1 MAMAMT
7 MLLQMRVLLPPL
19 RQIRPRSDR
28 QLTINDLRRSNAQRW
43 EEVVQLREMLL
54 ARQRR
59 RRGRLRR
66 QQDDGTTSTTSSS
79 GDTNGSATHG
89 QQSLL
94 SASGPAQNEGS
105 ALSSSAATDVNG
117 DSNLRQME
125 HLILPMLPRSCVV
138 CKSTGRFFSQLNFAS
153 MMALVA

>member
-1 MAMAMT
+1 MT

-43 EEVVQLREMLL
+43 EEVVRLREMLL

-59 RRGRLRR
+59 RGRRLRR
-66 QQDDGTTSTTSSS
+66 QQDDSTTTSSG
-79 GDTNGSATHG
+79 GDTSVSAT